1 MQTPVNEPYAAHV
14 RVHLEVD
21 TVDNLMLHSTVDE
34 HQDNEDQKF
43 VDTDPDNSVT
53 VTADNLL

>member
-1 MQTPVNEPYAAHV
+1 MAHV

-34 HQDNEDQKF
+34 HLDNEDQKF